1 MTNTTDHQFA
11 KETIAVSLEDEM
23 KKSYLDYAMSVIV
36 GRALPDVRDGLKP
49 VHRRVL
55 YAMHELKNNWNSAY
69 KKSARVVGD
78 VIGKYHP
85 HGDSAVYQTIV
96 RMAQPFSLR
105 YMLVDGQGNFGSVD
119 GDAAAAMRYTEIRM
133 AKIAHEM
140 LADIEEETVNFGDNY
155 DGSEQEPLV
164 LPTRF
169 PALLVNGSEGIA
181 VGMATNIPPHNLSD
195 TISACLHLLHQP
207 KADINELIDIIKAP
221 DFPTGATIYGLTGV
235 RAGYQTGRGRVVM
248 RAKTHIEPIGKNSE
262 REAIIVDEIPYQV
275 NKAKLVEKI
284 GELVR
289 EKSIEGIAELRDES
303 DKDGTRIVIELKRN
317 ENAEVILNQL
327 YKLTQLQDTFGI
339 NMVALVDGQPRLL
352 NLKQI
357 LSEFLRHRREVVTR
371 RTLFRLKK
379 ARAEGHIAEGKAVAL
394 SNIDEMIALIKASA
408 DVEAAR
414 EALLSHAWQSSLVS
428 EMLSRSDLDLTQA
441 RPEWLPENRGLQA
454 DGYWLSDEQARAILR
469 MSLRNLTGLDQ
480 DEIVKEY
487 KALMAIIVD
496 LLDILAKPERVRQII
511 EDELVEMKAQFGD
524 ERRSEINAFGGGDIA
539 DEDLIPPRDMVVTL
553 THSGY
558 IKTQPTS
565 DYQAQKR
572 GGRGKQAAATKDE
585 DFIETLFI
593 ANTHDYL
600 MCFTNLGRC
609 HWIKVY
615 RLPEGGRNS
624 RGRPINNVIQLD
636 ENEKVS
642 AILPVREFPE
652 NEYVFFATA
661 LGMVKKVQ
669 LSAFK
674 NVSSKGIKAI
684 ALKEGDSLIGAVKTG
699 GADDIMLFSN
709 LGKALRFNEYWVGK
723 ADAADDDAELDN
735 DMQPENDDADS
746 ETAAP
751 KPGNG
756 VRPSGRGSGGLRGM
770 RLPENGRIVSLL
782 VAQENCGL
790 QVLTATANGYG
801 KRTPIEDYTRK
812 GKGGQGIIAIDTGE
826 RNGEL
831 VGAALVAPN
840 DDLMLI
846 TSSGVLIRTKVEQVR
861 ETGRTAAGVKLINL
875 DEGTTLVSIEPVAE
889 SDEVDDADETEAL
902 DAVDAVEQ
910 NDSGDNGNGSAEA

>member
-1 MTNTTDHQFA
+1 MTGANDHQFA
-11 KETIAVSLEDEM
+11 KETIPVSLEDEM

-96 RMAQPFSLR
+96 RMAQPFSMR

-155 DGSEQEPLV
+155 DGSEREPLV

-181 VGMATNIPPHNLSD
+181 VGMATSIPPHNLRD
-195 TISACLHLLHQP
+195 TLAGCLKLLNDP
-207 KADINELIDIIKAP
+207 DTGIDELIDIVKAP
-221 DFPTGATIYGLTGV
+221 DFPTGATIYGLTGI
-235 RAGYQTGRGRVVM
+235 RAGYQTGRGRVVI
-248 RAKTHIEPIGKNSE
+248 RSKSHIEPIGKNGE
-262 REAIIVDEIPYQV
+262 REAIVVDEIPYQV
-275 NKAKLVEKI
+275 NKSKLVEKI

-289 EKSIEGIAELRDES
+289 EKTVEGIAELRDES
-303 DKDGTRIVIELKRN
+303 DKDGTRIVIELKRG
-317 ENAEVILNQL
+317 ENAEVVLNQL
-327 YKLTQLQDTFGI
+327 YKLTQLQDTFSI

-357 LSEFLRHRREVVTR
+357 LNEFLRHRREVVTR

-408 DVEAAR
+408 DVDTAR
-414 EALLSHAWQSSLVS
+414 EALMGRAWQSALVS
-428 EMLSRSDLDLTQA
+428 EMLSRSDLDLTLA
-441 RPEWLPENRGLQA
+441 RPEWLPENRGLHP

-487 KALMAIIVD
+487 KSLMDIIMD

-511 EDELVEMKAQFGD
+511 EGELVEMQTQFGD
-524 ERRSEINAFGGGDIA
+524 ERRSEINPFGGGDIA
-539 DEDLIPPRDMVVTL
+539 DEDLIPPREMVVTL
-553 THSGY
+553 THGGY

-585 DFIETLFI
+585 DFIETLFV

-636 ENEKVS
+636 EGEKVS
-642 AILPVREFPE
+642 AILPVRDFPE
-652 NEYVFFATA
+652 DEYVFFATA
-661 LGMVKKVQ
+661 MGVVKKVQ

-674 NVSSKGIKAI
+674 NVSVKGIKAI
-684 ALKEGDSLIGAVKTG
+684 ALKEGDSLVGVAKTSG
-699 GADDIMLFSN
+699 SSDIMLFSN
-709 LGKALRFNEYWVGK
+709 LGKAIRFNEYWTGG
-723 ADAADDDAELDN
+723 AGDEDEA
-735 DMQPENDDADS
+735 ENDVSGSLHDEEDGG
-746 ETAAP
+746 ETEFNLQTN
-751 KPGNG
+751 KG

-782 VAQENCGL
+782 TAEIGSDL
-790 QVLTATANGYG
+790 QVLTATQNGYG
-801 KRTPIEDYTRK
+801 KRTPIADYTRK

-831 VGAALVAPN
+831 IGAVLVSPT

-846 TSSGVLIRTKVEQVR
+846 TSGGVLIRTKVEQVR
-861 ETGRTAAGVKLINL
+861 ETGRAAAGVRLINL
-875 DEGTTLVSIEPVAE
+875 DEGTTLVSLERVAE
-889 SDEVDDADETEAL
+889 SEEDE
-902 DAVDAVEQ
+902 
-910 NDSGDNGNGSAEA
+910 AEAAEGEA

>member
-1 MTNTTDHQFA
+1 
-11 KETIAVSLEDEM
+11 
-23 KKSYLDYAMSVIV
+23 
-36 GRALPDVRDGLKP
+36 
-49 VHRRVL
+49 
-55 YAMHELKNNWNSAY
+55 
-69 KKSARVVGD
+69 
-78 VIGKYHP
+78 
-85 HGDSAVYQTIV
+85 
-96 RMAQPFSLR
+96 
-105 YMLVDGQGNFGSVD
+105 
-119 GDAAAAMRYTEIRM
+119 
-133 AKIAHEM
+133 
-140 LADIEEETVNFGDNY
+140 
-155 DGSEQEPLV
+155 
-164 LPTRF
+164 
-169 PALLVNGSEGIA
+169 
-181 VGMATNIPPHNLSD
+181 
-195 TISACLHLLHQP
+195 
-207 KADINELIDIIKAP
+207 
-221 DFPTGATIYGLTGV
+221 
-235 RAGYQTGRGRVVM
+235 
-248 RAKTHIEPIGKNSE
+248 
-262 REAIIVDEIPYQV
+262 
-275 NKAKLVEKI
+275 
-284 GELVR
+284 
-289 EKSIEGIAELRDES
+289 
-303 DKDGTRIVIELKRN
+303 
-317 ENAEVILNQL
+317 
-327 YKLTQLQDTFGI
+327 
-339 NMVALVDGQPRLL
+339 
-352 NLKQI
+352 
-357 LSEFLRHRREVVTR
+357 
-371 RTLFRLKK
+371 
-379 ARAEGHIAEGKAVAL
+379 
-394 SNIDEMIALIKASA
+394 
-408 DVEAAR
+408 
-414 EALLSHAWQSSLVS
+414 
-428 EMLSRSDLDLTQA
+428 
-441 RPEWLPENRGLQA
+441 
-454 DGYWLSDEQARAILR
+454 
-469 MSLRNLTGLDQ
+469 
-480 DEIVKEY
+480 
-487 KALMAIIVD
+487 
-496 LLDILAKPERVRQII
+496 
-511 EDELVEMKAQFGD
+511 
-524 ERRSEINAFGGGDIA
+524 
-539 DEDLIPPRDMVVTL
+539 
-553 THSGY
+553 
-558 IKTQPTS
+558 
-565 DYQAQKR
+565 
-572 GGRGKQAAATKDE
+572 
-585 DFIETLFI
+585 
-593 ANTHDYL
+593 

-875 DEGTTLVSIEPVAE
+875 DEGTTLVSIEPVVE
-889 SDEVDDADETEAL
+889 SDDADDADETEAL

-910 NDSGDNGNGSAEA
+910 NDSGDNGNGSAEV

>member
-1 MTNTTDHQFA
+1 MSSANDQQFA

-96 RMAQPFSLR
+96 RMAQPFSMR

-140 LADIEEETVNFGDNY
+140 LADIEEDTVNFGDNY
-155 DGSEQEPLV
+155 DGSEREPLV

-181 VGMATNIPPHNLSD
+181 VGMATSIPPHNLRD
-195 TISACLHLLHQP
+195 TLSGCLKLLREP
-207 KADINELIDIIKAP
+207 ETDINDLIDIIKAP
-221 DFPTGATIYGLTGV
+221 DFPTGATIYGLTGI
-235 RAGYQTGRGRVVM
+235 RAGYQTGRGRVVI
-248 RAKTHIEPIGKNSE
+248 RSKTHIEPIGKNS
-262 REAIIVDEIPYQV
+262 EAIIVDEIPYQV
-275 NKAKLVEKI
+275 NKSKLVEKI

-289 EKSIEGIAELRDES
+289 EKTVEGIAELRDES

-317 ENAEVILNQL
+317 ENSEVILNQL
-327 YKLTQLQDTFGI
+327 YKLTQLQDSFSI

-371 RTLFRLKK
+371 RTLYRLKK

-394 SNIDEMIALIKASA
+394 SNIDEMIALIKQSV
-408 DVEAAR
+408 DVDSAR
-414 EALLSHAWQSSLVS
+414 EALLGRAWQSDLVS
-428 EMLSRSDLDLTQA
+428 EMLNRSDLDLTMA
-441 RPEWLPENRGLQA
+441 RPEWLPENRGLQS

-480 DEIVKEY
+480 DEIIKEY
-487 KALMAIIVD
+487 KELMAIIVD

-511 EDELVEMKAQFGD
+511 DDELVAMQTQFGD
-524 ERRSEINAFGGGDIA
+524 ERRSEINTFGGGDIA
-539 DEDLIPPRDMVVTL
+539 DEDLIPPREMVVTL

-565 DYQAQKR
+565 DYQAQRR

-585 DFIETLFI
+585 DFVETLFV

-615 RLPEGGRNS
+615 RLPEGGRQS

-642 AILPVREFPE
+642 AILPVRDFPE
-652 NEYVFFATA
+652 DEYVFFATA
-661 LGMVKKVQ
+661 LGVVKKVQ

-674 NVSSKGIKAI
+674 NVSVKGIKAI
-684 ALKEGDSLIGAVKTG
+684 ALKDGDSLVGVAKTSG
-699 GADDIMLFSN
+699 SSDIMLFSN
-709 LGKALRFNEYWVGK
+709 LGKAIRFNEYYVNNG
-723 ADAADDDAELDN
+723 N
-735 DMQPENDDADS
+735 DEDEEVSGSLNTENDDSDDDNAT
-746 ETAAP
+746 EFNLQTN
-751 KPGNG
+751 KG
-756 VRPSGRGSGGLRGM
+756 VRPSGRGSGGMRGM

-782 VAQENCGL
+782 VAELGSDL
-790 QVLTATANGYG
+790 QVLTATQNGYG
-801 KRTPIEDYTRK
+801 KRTPIEDYSRK

-831 VGAALVAPN
+831 VGAALVSPS

-846 TSSGVLIRTKVEQVR
+846 TSGGVLIRTKVEQIR
-861 ETGRTAAGVKLINL
+861 ETGRAAAGVKLINL
-875 DEGTTLVSIEPVAE
+875 DEGTTLVSIERVAE
-889 SDEVDDADETEAL
+889 SDDDDAA
-902 DAVDAVEQ
+902 DAVATVE
-910 NDSGDNGNGSAEA
+910 

>member
-1 MTNTTDHQFA
+1 MSSEIDQQFA

-96 RMAQPFSLR
+96 RMAQPFSMR

-140 LADIEEETVNFGDNY
+140 LADIEEDTVNFGDNY
-155 DGSEQEPLV
+155 DGSEREPLV

-181 VGMATNIPPHNLSD
+181 VGMATSIPPHNLRD
-195 TISACLHLLHQP
+195 TLSGCLKLLREP
-207 KADINELIDIIKAP
+207 ETDINDLIDIIKAP
-221 DFPTGATIYGLTGV
+221 DFPTGATIYGLTGI
-235 RAGYQTGRGRVVM
+235 RAGYQTGRGRVVI
-248 RAKTHIEPIGKNSE
+248 RSKTHIEPIGKNGE

-275 NKAKLVEKI
+275 NKSKLVEKI

-289 EKSIEGIAELRDES
+289 EKTVEGIAELRDES

-317 ENAEVILNQL
+317 ENSEVVLNQL
-327 YKLTQLQDTFGI
+327 YKLTQLQDTFSM

-357 LSEFLRHRREVVTR
+357 LNEFLRHRREVVTR
-371 RTLFRLKK
+371 RTLYRLKK

-394 SNIDEMIALIKASA
+394 SNIDEMIALIKQSV
-408 DVEAAR
+408 DVDSAR
-414 EALLSHAWQSSLVS
+414 EALLGRAWQSDLVS
-428 EMLSRSDLDLTQA
+428 EMLNRSDLDLTMA
-441 RPEWLPENRGLQA
+441 RPEWLPENRGLQS

-480 DEIVKEY
+480 DEIIKEY
-487 KALMAIIVD
+487 KELMAIIVD

-511 EDELVEMKAQFGD
+511 DDELVAMQTQFGD
-524 ERRSEINAFGGGDIA
+524 ERRSEINTFGGGDIA
-539 DEDLIPPRDMVVTL
+539 DEDLIPPREMVVTL
-553 THSGY
+553 THGGY

-585 DFIETLFI
+585 DFIETLFV

-624 RGRPINNVIQLD
+624 RGRPINNVIQLE

-642 AILPVREFPE
+642 AILPVRDFPE
-652 NEYVFFATA
+652 DEYVFFATA
-661 LGMVKKVQ
+661 LGVVKKVQ

-674 NVSSKGIKAI
+674 NVSVKGIKAI
-684 ALKEGDSLIGAVKTG
+684 ALKDGDSLVGVAKTSG
-699 GADDIMLFSN
+699 SSDIMLFSN
-709 LGKALRFNEYWVGK
+709 LGKAIRFNEYYVNNG
-723 ADAADDDAELDN
+723 N
-735 DMQPENDDADS
+735 DEDEEVSGSLNTENDDSDDDNAT
-746 ETAAP
+746 EFNLQTN
-751 KPGNG
+751 KG

-770 RLPENGRIVSLL
+770 RLPANGRIVSLL
-782 VAQENCGL
+782 TAEIGSDL
-790 QVLTATANGYG
+790 QVLTATQNGYG
-801 KRTPIEDYTRK
+801 KRTPIEDYSRK

-831 VGAALVAPN
+831 VGAALVSPN

-846 TSSGVLIRTKVEQVR
+846 TSGGVLIRTKVEQVR
-861 ETGRTAAGVKLINL
+861 ETGRAAQGVRLINL
-875 DEGTTLVSIEPVAE
+875 DEGTTLVSIERVAE
-889 SDEVDDADETEAL
+889 ENSDEEAELIELMDNTSEVDTSNEA
-902 DAVDAVEQ
+902 
-910 NDSGDNGNGSAEA
+910 

>member
-1 MTNTTDHQFA
+1 MTHSTDHQFA

-414 EALLSHAWQSSLVS
+414 EALLSRAWQSSLVS

-709 LGKALRFNEYWVGK
+709 LGKALRFNEYWAGK

-801 KRTPIEDYTRK
+801 KRTPIDDYPRK
-812 GKGGQGIIAIDTGE
+812 GKGGQGNIAINTGE
-826 RNGEL
+826 RNGD
-831 VGAALVAPN
+831 LVAATLVSPN

-846 TSSGVLIRTKVEQVR
+846 TSGGVLIRTKVEQVR

-875 DEGTTLVSIEPVAE
+875 DEGTTLVSIEPVVE
-889 SDEVDDADETEAL
+889 SDDADDADETEAL

-910 NDSGDNGNGSAEA
+910 NDSGDNGNGSAEV

>member
-1 MTNTTDHQFA
+1 MTHSNDHQFA

-85 HGDSAVYQTIV
+85 HGDFAVYQTIV
-96 RMAQPFSLR
+96 RMAQPFSMR

-155 DGSEQEPLV
+155 DGSEREPLV

-181 VGMATNIPPHNLSD
+181 VGMATSIPPHNLRD
-195 TISACLHLLHQP
+195 TLAGCLKLLNDP
-207 KADINELIDIIKAP
+207 ETGIDELIDIVKAP
-221 DFPTGATIYGLTGV
+221 DFPTGATIYGLTGI
-235 RAGYQTGRGRVVM
+235 RAGYQTGRGRVVI
-248 RAKTHIEPIGKNSE
+248 RSKSHIEPIGKNGE
-262 REAIIVDEIPYQV
+262 REAIVVDEIPYQV
-275 NKAKLVEKI
+275 NKSKLVEKI

-289 EKSIEGIAELRDES
+289 EKTVEGIAELRDES
-303 DKDGTRIVIELKRN
+303 DKDGTRIVIELKRG
-317 ENAEVILNQL
+317 ENAEVVLNQL
-327 YKLTQLQDTFGI
+327 YKLTQLQDTFSI

-357 LSEFLRHRREVVTR
+357 LNEFLRHRREVVTR

-394 SNIDEMIALIKASA
+394 SNIDEMIALIKASS
-408 DVEAAR
+408 DVDTAR
-414 EALLSHAWQSSLVS
+414 EALMGRAWQSALVS
-428 EMLSRSDLDLTQA
+428 EMLSRSDLDLTLA
-441 RPEWLPENRGLQA
+441 RPEWLPENRGLHS

-487 KALMAIIVD
+487 KSLMDIIMD

-511 EDELVEMKAQFGD
+511 EGELVEMQTQFGD
-524 ERRSEINAFGGGDIA
+524 ERCSEINPFGGGDIA
-539 DEDLIPPRDMVVTL
+539 DEDLIPPREMVVTL
-553 THSGY
+553 THGGY

-585 DFIETLFI
+585 DFIETLFV

-636 ENEKVS
+636 EGEKVS

-652 NEYVFFATA
+652 DEYVFFATA
-661 LGMVKKVQ
+661 MGVVKKVQ

-875 DEGTTLVSIEPVAE
+875 DEGTTLVSIEPVVE
-889 SDEVDDADETEAL
+889 SDDADDADETEAL

-910 NDSGDNGNGSAEA
+910 NGSGEA

>member
-1 MTNTTDHQFA
+1 MSSEIDQQFA

-96 RMAQPFSLR
+96 RMAQPFSMR

-140 LADIEEETVNFGDNY
+140 LADIEEDTVNFGDNY
-155 DGSEQEPLV
+155 DGSEREPLV

-181 VGMATNIPPHNLSD
+181 VGMATSIPPHNLRD
-195 TISACLHLLHQP
+195 TLSGCLKLLREP
-207 KADINELIDIIKAP
+207 ETDINDLIDIIKAP
-221 DFPTGATIYGLTGV
+221 DFPTGATIYGLTGI
-235 RAGYQTGRGRVVM
+235 RAGYQTGRGRVVI
-248 RAKTHIEPIGKNSE
+248 RSKTHIEPIGKNS
-262 REAIIVDEIPYQV
+262 EAIIVDEIPYQV
-275 NKAKLVEKI
+275 NKSKLVEKI
-284 GELVR
+284 GELMR
-289 EKSIEGIAELRDES
+289 EKTVEGIAELRDES

-327 YKLTQLQDTFGI
+327 YKLTQLQDSFSI

-371 RTLFRLKK
+371 RTLYRLKK

-394 SNIDEMIALIKASA
+394 SNIDEMIALIKQSV
-408 DVEAAR
+408 DVDSAR
-414 EALLSHAWQSSLVS
+414 EALLSRAWQSDLVS
-428 EMLSRSDLDLTQA
+428 EMLNRSDLDLTMA
-441 RPEWLPENRGLQA
+441 RPEWLPENRGLQS

-480 DEIVKEY
+480 DEIIKEY
-487 KALMAIIVD
+487 KELMAIIVD

-511 EDELVEMKAQFGD
+511 DDELVAMQTQFGD
-524 ERRSEINAFGGGDIA
+524 ERRSEINTFGGGDIA
-539 DEDLIPPRDMVVTL
+539 DEDLIPPREMVVTL
-553 THSGY
+553 THGGY

-565 DYQAQKR
+565 DYQAQRR

-585 DFIETLFI
+585 DFVETLFV

-615 RLPEGGRNS
+615 RLPEGGRQS

-642 AILPVREFPE
+642 AILPVRDFPE
-652 NEYVFFATA
+652 DEYVFFATA
-661 LGMVKKVQ
+661 MGVVKKVQ

-674 NVSSKGIKAI
+674 NVSVKGIKAI
-684 ALKEGDSLIGAVKTG
+684 ALKDGDSLVGVAKTSG
-699 GADDIMLFSN
+699 SSDIMLFSN
-709 LGKALRFNEYWVGK
+709 LGKAIRFNEYYVNNG
-723 ADAADDDAELDN
+723 N
-735 DMQPENDDADS
+735 DEDEEVSGSLNTENDDSDDDNAT
-746 ETAAP
+746 EFNLQTN
-751 KPGNG
+751 KG
-756 VRPSGRGSGGLRGM
+756 VRPSGRGSGGMRGM
-770 RLPENGRIVSLL
+770 RLPANGRIVSLL
-782 VAQENCGL
+782 TAEIGSDL
-790 QVLTATANGYG
+790 QVLTATQNGYG
-801 KRTPIEDYTRK
+801 KRTPIEDYSRK

-831 VGAALVAPN
+831 VGAALVSPN

-846 TSSGVLIRTKVEQVR
+846 TSGGVLIRTKVEQVR
-861 ETGRTAAGVKLINL
+861 ETGRAAQGVRLINL
-875 DEGTTLVSIEPVAE
+875 DEGTTLVSIERVAE
-889 SDEVDDADETEAL
+889 ENSDEEAELVELMDNTSEVDTSNEA
-902 DAVDAVEQ
+902 
-910 NDSGDNGNGSAEA
+910 